1 MTKAPLA
8 TLFVCCVT
16 CGAVAQSAPQ
26 SASASAS
33 SVDAHPQTQL
43 LNAAGQPP
51 TNLSGGGSQRETP
64 NGPEE
69 SGFTIDQAVQVAL
82 QRNRD
87 VVAARLDIQLAE
99 YDRVAARLYP
109 NPVISYQTGNLV
121 LGRGNSGNDAPRH
134 PGMFSQM
141 VQTIGVSELIDIWN
155 KRGYRTKAADEGIQY
170 HRLLLEDVLREVT
183 HAVRSAF
190 ADVLRER
197 AQLDFT
203 HEVAARYSDT
213 VRLSRSRFEAG
224 EISESELRKIE
235 LEGLKYQNGLVDAQL
250 EYDLARQQLAALLA
264 LSSEAGLPA
273 TLTKPPVA
281 PQTRTVAELTQQALR
296 SRPDYLAVAQ
306 SRRLAQATVSAAH
319 REVYPDLTLGVA
331 YTHSSFLASG
341 DNPNAW
347 GLAASM
353 PVPVFDRNQANIGRA
368 NVNLQSTENDG
379 IRLEL
384 SIRHAVAEATRKLQR
399 AEALLGIYTTGGM
412 LDRAETS
419 LRVAERSYKTGA
431 TSLLGL
437 LEAQRTYLETRD
449 DYLRA
454 VNDEQQSAIDL
465 EYAVGKKLQ

>member
-1 MTKAPLA
+1 
-8 TLFVCCVT
+8 
-16 CGAVAQSAPQ
+16 
-26 SASASAS
+26 
-33 SVDAHPQTQL
+33 
-43 LNAAGQPP
+43 
-51 TNLSGGGSQRETP
+51 
-64 NGPEE
+64 
-69 SGFTIDQAVQVAL
+69 
-82 QRNRD
+82 
-87 VVAARLDIQLAE
+87 
-99 YDRVAARLYP
+99 
-109 NPVISYQTGNLV
+109 
-121 LGRGNSGNDAPRH
+121 
-134 PGMFSQM
+134 MFSQM